1 MIWANMAINWQFKR
15 LGKRWAKVSNVPYL
29 IWNIFCL
36 VTYLLKPIL
45 KKTAHPGDKNPKH
58 FHLSS
63 VSSISIVGVVL
74 VEAKTKKIRCHSAF
88 ILHLSSSTSVLGV
101 EKSFCVF
108 QNQMRERQAKV
119 W

>member
-1 MIWANMAINWQFKR
+1 MTINWAFKG
-15 LGKRWAKVSNVPYL
+15 GKKVGKGGQCTLLDWEHFLFSNLFVKT
-29 IWNIFCL
+29 NFE
-36 VTYLLKPIL
+36 
-45 KKTAHPGDKNPKH
+45 KTAHPGDKNQKH

-74 VEAKTKKIRCHSAF
+74 VTAKTKKIRCHSAF

-108 QNQMRERQAKV
+108 QNQMREKQAKV